1 MNIKTKCAVQTHLH
15 VESTESTKSNAP
27 NIKDKVY
34 YKDTYCAVNF
44 QTLYLYSYWQE
55 GTAT

>member
-1 MNIKTKCAVQTHLH
+1 M
-15 VESTESTKSNAP
+15 
-27 NIKDKVY
+27 KDKVY

-44 QTLYLYSYWQE
+44 QTLYLYSNGQE

>member
-1 MNIKTKCAVQTHLH
+1 M
-15 VESTESTKSNAP
+15 
-27 NIKDKVY
+27 KDKVY

-44 QTLYLYSYWQE
+44 QTFFKYSYGQE

>member
-1 MNIKTKCAVQTHLH
+1 MRRTNTFTRRKYRKY
-15 VESTESTKSNAP
+15 KSNAP
-27 NIKDKVY
+27 NIKDNVY

-44 QTLYLYSYWQE
+44 QTLYLYSNQQE